1 MKDEDKTREQ
11 LIREL
16 EELRQ
21 TRVLLE
27 GLFEFAPDAIVVVNR
42 EGYVV
47 QINKQAEKMF
57 GYSKDEV
64 LGKPVEIF
72 VPERFRELHVKQVNS
87 YMSLPRIRFL
97 GTGLELYGRRKD
109 GSEFPV
115 DIMLGPLQTTEGIF
129 VLSIVRDTTEHRR
142 MDEEIRL
149 LLTLTQAINESKDM
163 NAAIETSLRKVC
175 EATGWNY
182 GEAWIPNQDR
192 TALFCGSV
200 WYYSNGALEKF
211 RRLSENYTFPPGT
224 GLPGRVWSSKQ
235 PEWIPDVSISPE
247 IVFPRAMAAREA
259 GFKAGLGVPIIAN
272 NQVLAVLVFFMFESR
287 KKDQQ
292 LVDIVS
298 AVATQLGSLIQRKQM
313 EEMLRASEIKYR
325 SIFEN
330 AVEGIFQTS
339 VEGRILAV
347 NPACVRILGYDSSE
361 ELMASVTDAR
371 KLYVEPGRRLQLVR
385 TIRAHGIMTNFE
397 AQIRRKD
404 GGKIW
409 VLINAHA
416 LYDSS
421 GNVVGL
427 EGMVTDIT
435 NRKRAERNFQMLI
448 DSAPDAI
455 VAVDSNYNILLINT
469 QTESIFGYKREE
481 LLGKSYDILIP
492 GRFREKHAGYC
503 AGYFEKP
510 TTKKM
515 ALHLG
520 AIAMRKNGS
529 EFPVEINMSP
539 IETEEG
545 IIVVTDIRDS
555 SGRTCVPK

>member
-1 MKDEDKTREQ
+1 MGNEDKTKEQ
-11 LIREL
+11 LLETPHTTPYTTPYLNTGNKGNKGTDEL
-16 EELRQ
+16 VELRQ
-21 TRVLLE
+21 RITELE
-27 GLFEFAPDAIVVVNR
+27 KSEIELQKTKAMFQGLFECAPDAIVVVNS
-42 EGYVV
+42 EGRIVEA
-47 QINKQAEKMF
+47 NTQAEKIF
-57 GYSKDEV
+57 GYSKNELLDKHVEV
-64 LGKPVEIF
+64 LI
-72 VPERFRELHVKQVNS
+72 PERFRKRHDEHMRR
-87 YMSLPRIRFL
+87 YMSKPHIRFM
-97 GTGLELYGRRKD
+97 GSELELYGLRKD
-109 GSEFPV
+109 GTEFPV
-115 DIMLGPLQTTEGIF
+115 DIALGPLETKDGIM
-129 VLSIVRDTTEHRR
+129 VLSIVRDITEHMR
-142 MDEEIRL
+142 
-149 LLTLTQAINESKDM
+149 
-163 NAAIETSLRKVC
+163 
-175 EATGWNY
+175 
-182 GEAWIPNQDR
+182 
-192 TALFCGSV
+192 
-200 WYYSNGALEKF
+200 
-211 RRLSENYTFPPGT
+211 
-224 GLPGRVWSSKQ
+224 
-235 PEWIPDVSISPE
+235 
-247 IVFPRAMAAREA
+247 
-259 GFKAGLGVPIIAN
+259 
-272 NQVLAVLVFFMFESR
+272 
-287 KKDQQ
+287 
-292 LVDIVS
+292 
-298 AVATQLGSLIQRKQM
+298 M
-313 EEMLRASEIKYR
+313 EEALRTSEAKYR

-339 VEGRILAV
+339 VEGRILAA
-347 NPACVRILGYDSSE
+347 NPALAHMLGYESQE
-361 ELMASVTDAR
+361 EIITSVTDAR

-404 GGKIW
+404 GSKIW

-421 GNVVGL
+421 RNIVGL

-455 VAVDSNYNILLINT
+455 VAVDSSYNILLINT

-503 AGYFEKP
+503 AGYFAEP

-520 AIAMRKNGS
+520 AVAVRKDGS

-555 SGRTCVPK
+555 SGRICAPK